1 MQRRLFIRY
10 MLGSLAAGLSLD
22 AALNAAQA
30 QEKLAAARTRKPPL
44 PRDKPPYKAPAKPA
58 PPAVLVLDPGHGG
71 RDPGAI
77 GVSGTHEKDI
87 TLSICL
93 QIRDILKTRR
103 DIKVILTRDDDE
115 YLTLPSRVAVAHK
128 HNADLFISIHADA
141 APNKAARGLSAY
153 SRSDRAS
160 DSFANSLA
168 ERENRVDSMFGLDL
182 RGTDKQT
189 AAILLDLA
197 RRHNHNAS
205 LGAKRRIVNG
215 VGAKIHLLDNPM
227 RSANFAVLRSPRIPS
242 VLIETG
248 FLTNPQDERILRDG
262 KSRALLARHLAD
274 QIAPVTLDLR
284 EA

>member
-22 AALNAAQA
+22 AAAA
-30 QEKLAAARTRKPPL
+30 QEKVARKAPPK
-44 PRDKPPYKAPAKPA
+44 PRDKPAQQKAQPKPPPA
-58 PPAVLVLDPGHGG
+58 AVLVLDPGHGG

-93 QIRDILKTRR
+93 QIRDILKSRR

-128 HNADLFISIHADA
+128 HNADLFVSIHADA

-160 DSFANSLA
+160 DSFANTLA
-168 ERENRVDSMFGLDL
+168 ERENRVDGMYGLDL
-182 RGTDKQT
+182 RGTDKET

-215 VGAKIHLLDNPM
+215 IGARVHLLDNPM

-242 VLIETG
+242 LLIETG
-248 FLTNPQDERILRDG
+248 FLSNPQDERILRDA
-262 KSRALLARHLAD
+262 KTRAQLARHLAD